1 MRRPLSF
8 LQARF
13 RRKFDIVAGNN
24 NSGETQVA
32 IHPYFFVV
40 AAGLF
45 PQLAW
50 AAEPGRID
58 SFFGTLNGYL
68 ASVIFYDIFPGEPV
82 MPFIVAWLIVG
93 AVYLTFRFSFVN
105 LRMMRHGFRVLRGK
119 YHTADDKG
127 EVSPFQALTTA
138 LSATVGLGNIA
149 GVAIAISIGGP
160 GATFWMIVAGF
171 LGMTTKFTEATLA
184 QRYREVRPDGRIMGG
199 PMEYLSKG
207 FAEFNLPRTGK
218 VLAVMFAVFTVLGSF
233 GAGSAFQVSQS
244 LGAVQELFPFFHE
257 VPIAYGLIMGLAVGV
272 VIIGG
277 LRRIAHTAEAVV
289 PTMILIYL
297 AACLWIVLGNVEQV
311 PQALTKIF
319 TEAFAPIAVA
329 GGMVGALVQGF
340 KRAAF
345 SSEAGLGSAAIVHS
359 TASVKYP
366 IRQGM
371 VALYEPFIDTI
382 VICTMTALVIVITG
396 VYNDPAT
403 LALREASKGAAL
415 TSVAFA
421 TVSDWFPII
430 LTVSVVL
437 FAYSTMISWSY
448 YGERCWAYLFGERLS
463 MVYRVLFLLF
473 IVVASVAS
481 AANMLDFTDL
491 LVLAM
496 AFPNL
501 LGLYLLSGKVRAML
515 TEYQDKLKSGELDR
529 EKQAG

>member
-1 MRRPLSF
+1 MIRPF
-8 LQARF
+8 
-13 RRKFDIVAGNN
+13 I
-24 NSGETQVA
+24 
-32 IHPYFFVV
+32 FVML
-40 AAGLF
+40 AGLF
-45 PQLAW
+45 PQLAY
-50 AAEPGRID
+50 AAEPGPFD
-58 SFFGTLNGYL
+58 AFFGPLNGYL
-68 ASVIFYDIFPGEPV
+68 ASVIFFDVLPGASEL
-82 MPFIVAWLIVG
+82 PFVVAWLIVG
-93 AVYLTFRFSFVN
+93 AVFLTLRFGFVN
-105 LRMMRHGFRVLRGK
+105 LRMMRHAFAVLRGK
-119 YHTADDKG
+119 YRTKDDVG
-127 EVSPFQALTTA
+127 EVSSFQALTTA

-171 LGMTTKFTEATLA
+171 FGMSTKFAEATLA

-207 FAEFNLPRTGK
+207 FAEFNMPRTGK
-218 VLAVMFAVFTVLGSF
+218 VLAGVFAVFTVFGSL

-244 LGAVQELFPFFHE
+244 LGAVQEIFPYFKE
-257 VPIAYGLIMGLAVGV
+257 TPIAYGLIMGLAVGV

-277 LRRIAHTAEAVV
+277 LRRIAHTAEAIV
-289 PTMILIYL
+289 PSMILIYVL
-297 AACLWIVLGNVEQV
+297 ACLWIILGNVEQV
-311 PQALTKIF
+311 PRALTTIF
-319 TEAFAPIAVA
+319 TEAFSPIAVA

-340 KRAAF
+340 KRAMF

-403 LALREASKGAAL
+403 LAIREASKGAAL
-415 TSVAFA
+415 TSAAFA
-421 TVSDWFPII
+421 TVSDWFPLI

-448 YGERCWAYLFGERLS
+448 YGERCWAYLFGERVS
-463 MVYRVLFLLF
+463 IVYRVIFLGF

-496 AFPNL
+496 AFPNF
-501 LGLYLLSGKVRAML
+501 LGLYLLSGKVKTML
-515 TEYQDKLKSGELDR
+515 ADYQGRLKSGELDQEIVR
-529 EKQAG
+529 SK

>member
-1 MRRPLSF
+1 MTRLY
-8 LQARF
+8 L
-13 RRKFDIVAGNN
+13 
-24 NSGETQVA
+24 
-32 IHPYFFVV
+32 VV
-40 AAGLF
+40 AAALF
-45 PQLAW
+45 PHVAW
-50 AAEPGRID
+50 AAEPGAID
-58 SFFGTLNGYL
+58 ALFGTLNSYL
-68 ASVIFYDIFPGEPV
+68 ASVIFYDVFPGEPA

-93 AVYLTFRFSFVN
+93 ALYLTLRLSFVN
-105 LRMMRHGFRVLRGK
+105 LRMMGHAFAVLRGK
-119 YHTADDKG
+119 YRTADDQG
-127 EVSPFQALTTA
+127 EVSSFQALTTA

-207 FAEFNLPRTGK
+207 FAEFNLPTTGK
-218 VLAVMFAVFTVLGSF
+218 VLAGMFAVFTVLGSF

-244 LGAVQELFPFFHE
+244 LGAVQEQLPFFNDT
-257 VPIAYGLIMGLAVGV
+257 PIAYGLIVAVAVGV

-277 LRRIAHTAEAVV
+277 LRRIAHVAEAVV
-289 PTMILIYL
+289 PSMILIYL
-297 AACLWIVLGNVEQV
+297 SACLWIILGNIELL
-311 PQALTKIF
+311 PHALGKIV

-329 GGMVGALVQGF
+329 GGMVGVLVQGF
-340 KRAAF
+340 KRAVF

-421 TVSDWFPII
+421 TVSDWFPVI

-448 YGERCWAYLFGERLS
+448 YGERCWAYLFGERTS
-463 MVYRVLFLLF
+463 IVYRVLFLAF

-496 AFPNL
+496 AFPNF
-501 LGLYLLSGKVRAML
+501 LGLYLLSGKVRSML
-515 TEYQDKLKSGELDR
+515 SEYEARLREGGLDTERLGHR
-529 EKQAG
+529 PRG

>member
-1 MRRPLSF
+1 M
-8 LQARF
+8 
-13 RRKFDIVAGNN
+13 V
-24 NSGETQVA
+24 
-32 IHPYFFVV
+32 HPYRFFAF
-40 AAGLF
+40 AAAALF
-45 PQLAW
+45 SQFAQ

-58 SFFGTLNGYL
+58 AFFGSLNGYL
-68 ASVIFYDIFPGEPV
+68 ASVIFYDVFPGEAS
-82 MPFIVAWLIVG
+82 MPFIVAWLIIG
-93 AVYLTFRFSFVN
+93 AVYLTLRFSFVN

-127 EVSPFQALTTA
+127 EVSSFQALTTA

-184 QRYREVRPDGRIMGG
+184 QRYREVRPDGHIMGG
-199 PMEYLSKG
+199 AMEYLSKG

-218 VLAVMFAVFTVLGSF
+218 VLAGMFAVFTVLGSF

-244 LGAVQELFPFFHE
+244 LGAVQEQIPFFNDA
-257 VPIAYGLIMGLAVGV
+257 PIAYGLIMGVAVGV

-289 PTMILIYL
+289 PSMILIYL
-297 AACLWIVLGNVEQV
+297 AACLWIILGNIDQL
-311 PQALTKIF
+311 PQAIAKIV

-382 VICTMTALVIVITG
+382 IICTMTALVIVITG

-403 LALREASKGAAL
+403 LAIREANKGAAL

-421 TVSDWFPII
+421 TVSDWFPAI
-430 LTVSVVL
+430 LTLSVVL

-448 YGERCWAYLFGERLS
+448 YGERCWAYLFGERTS
-463 MVYRVLFLLF
+463 IAYRVAFLAF
-473 IVVASVAS
+473 IVIASVAS
-481 AANMLDFTDL
+481 ASNMVDFTDL

-515 TEYQDKLKSGELDR
+515 TDYQNKLGSGELDR
-529 EKQAG
+529 EIVKD

>member
-1 MRRPLSF
+1 MIRPYLF
-8 LQARF
+8 M
-13 RRKFDIVAGNN
+13 
-24 NSGETQVA
+24 
-32 IHPYFFVV
+32 V

-50 AAEPGRID
+50 ASEPGAID
-58 SFFGTLNGYL
+58 AFFGTLNGHL
-68 ASVIFYDIFPGEPV
+68 ASVIFFDVFPGEPV

-93 AVYLTFRFSFVN
+93 ALYLTFRFSFVN
-105 LRMMRHGFRVLRGK
+105 LRMMGHAFSVLRGK

-127 EVSPFQALTTA
+127 EVTSFQALTTA

-184 QRYREVRPDGRIMGG
+184 QRYREVRPDGHIMGG
-199 PMEYLSKG
+199 AMEYLSKG

-218 VLAVMFAVFTVLGSF
+218 VLAGMFAVFTVLGSF

-244 LGAVQELFPFFHE
+244 LGAVQEQLPFFNE
-257 VPIAYGLIMGLAVGV
+257 VPIAYGLIMGIAVGV

-277 LRRIAHTAEAVV
+277 LRRIAHVAEAVV
-289 PTMILIYL
+289 PSMILVYL
-297 AACLWIVLGNVEQV
+297 VACLWIILGNAEQI
-311 PQALTKIF
+311 PQALAKIV

-329 GGMVGALVQGF
+329 GGMVGVLVQGF
-340 KRAAF
+340 KRAVF

-366 IRQGM
+366 VRQGM

-382 VICTMTALVIVITG
+382 VICTMTALVIIITG

-415 TSVAFA
+415 TSVAFSRI
-421 TVSDWFPII
+421 SDWFPVI
-430 LTVSVVL
+430 LTLSVVL

-448 YGERCWAYLFGERLS
+448 YGERCWAYLFGERTS
-463 MVYRVLFLLF
+463 IAYRVMFLAF
-473 IVVASVAS
+473 IVIASVAS
-481 AANMLDFTDL
+481 AANMVDFTDL

-496 AFPNL
+496 AFPNF
-501 LGLYLLSGKVRAML
+501 LGLYILSGKVRAML
-515 TEYQDKLKSGELDR
+515 TDYQGRLKSGELDR
-529 EKQAG
+529 EVTSR

>member
-1 MRRPLSF
+1 VNRPTAAAL
-8 LQARF
+8 
-13 RRKFDIVAGNN
+13 
-24 NSGETQVA
+24 
-32 IHPYFFVV
+32 
-40 AAGLF
+40 AAGLL
-45 PQLAW
+45 PQAAH
-50 AAEPGRID
+50 AAESGAID
-58 SFFGTLNGYL
+58 AFFGVLNGHL
-68 ASVIFYDIFPGEPV
+68 ASVIFYDVFPGEPAV
-82 MPFIVAWLIVG
+82 PFIVAWLIIG
-93 AVYLTFRFSFVN
+93 AVFLTVRLSFVN
-105 LRMMRHGFRVLRGK
+105 LRMMGHAFAVLRGK
-119 YHTADDKG
+119 YRTADDRG

-184 QRYREVRPDGRIMGG
+184 QRYREVRPDGHIMGG
-199 PMEYLSKG
+199 AMEYLSKG
-207 FAEFNLPRTGK
+207 FAEFSMPRTGK
-218 VLAVMFAVFTVLGSF
+218 TLAVMFAVFTILGSF

-244 LGAVQELFPFFHE
+244 LGAVQEQLPFFNE
-257 VPIAYGLIMGLAVGV
+257 TPIAYGLIVALLVGV

-277 LRRIAHTAEAVV
+277 LRRIAHVAEAVV
-289 PTMILIYL
+289 PSMIVIYL
-297 AACLWIVLGNVEQV
+297 GACLWIILGNVEQL
-311 PQALTKIF
+311 PQALSRIV

-329 GGMVGALVQGF
+329 GGMVGVLVQGF
-340 KRAAF
+340 KRAVF

-430 LTVSVVL
+430 LTLSVVL

-448 YGERCWAYLFGERLS
+448 YGERCWAYLFGERTS
-463 MVYRVLFLLF
+463 IVYRVLFLVF
-473 IVVASVAS
+473 IVIASVAS

-496 AFPNL
+496 AFPNF
-501 LGLYLLSGKVRAML
+501 LGLYLLSGKVRSML
-515 TEYQDKLKSGELDR
+515 NEYETRLREGVLDR
-529 EKQAG
+529 EAGRNR

>member
-1 MRRPLSF
+1 MTNKRGAL
-8 LQARF
+8 
-13 RRKFDIVAGNN
+13 IVR
-24 NSGETQVA
+24 
-32 IHPYFFVV
+32 HPYLV
-40 AAGLF
+40 AVIASLF
-45 PQLAW
+45 PQLAL
-50 AAEPGRID
+50 AAEPSALNR
-58 SFFGTLNGYL
+58 FFDTLNGYL
-68 ASVIFYDIFPGEPV
+68 ASVIFFDVLPGAGEL
-82 MPFIVAWLIVG
+82 PFIVAWLIIA
-93 AVYLTFRFSFVN
+93 AVFLTVRFGFVN
-105 LRMMRHGFRVLRGK
+105 LRMMRHAFRVLRGK
-119 YHTADDKG
+119 YRTVDDTG
-127 EVSPFQALTTA
+127 EVSSFQALTTA

-171 LGMTTKFTEATLA
+171 FGMTTKFTEATLA

-199 PMEYLSKG
+199 AMEYLSKG
-207 FAEFNLPRTGK
+207 FAEYRLPTIGK
-218 VLAVMFAVFTVLGSF
+218 FLAGMFAVFTVFGSF

-244 LGAVQELFPFFHE
+244 LGAVQELFPFFLDT
-257 VPIAYGLIMGLAVGV
+257 PIAYGLIMGVAVGV

-277 LRRIAHTAEAVV
+277 LRRIAHTAEAIV
-289 PTMILIYL
+289 PTMILLYV
-297 AACLWIVLGNVEQV
+297 AACLWIVVGRIDAV
-311 PQALTKIF
+311 PQALGMIV
-319 TEAFAPIAVA
+319 TEAFQPVAVA

-340 KRAAF
+340 KRAMF

-366 IRQGM
+366 VRQGL

-382 VICTMTALVIVITG
+382 VICTMTALVIILTG
-396 VYNDPAT
+396 VYNDPST
-403 LALREASKGAAL
+403 LAIREASKGAAL
-415 TSVAFA
+415 TSIAFA

-463 MVYRVLFLLF
+463 IVYRVLFLVF
-473 IVVASVAS
+473 IVIASVAS

-501 LGLYLLSGKVRAML
+501 IGLYLLSGKVRSML
-515 TEYQDKLKSGELDR
+515 DDYQTRLKSGELDR
-529 EKQAG
+529 EIAR

>member
-1 MRRPLSF
+1 V
-8 LQARF
+8 QAVVF
-13 RRKFDIVAGNN
+13 RYLFI
-24 NSGETQVA
+24 
-32 IHPYFFVV
+32 V

-45 PQLAW
+45 SQIAQ
-50 AAEPGRID
+50 AAEPGAID
-58 SFFGTLNGYL
+58 AVFGSLNGYL
-68 ASVIFYDIFPGEPV
+68 ASVIFYDVFPGEPV

-93 AVYLTFRFSFVN
+93 AVFLTLRFSFVN
-105 LRMMRHGFRVLRGK
+105 LRMMGHAFAVLRGK
-119 YHTADDKG
+119 YRTVDDKG
-127 EVSPFQALTTA
+127 EVSSFQALTTA

-184 QRYREVRPDGRIMGG
+184 QRYREVRPNGHIMGG
-199 PMEYLSKG
+199 AMEYLSKG

-218 VLAVMFAVFTVLGSF
+218 VLAGMFAVFTVLGSF

-244 LGAVQELFPFFHE
+244 LGAVQEQIPFFNDM
-257 VPIAYGLIMGLAVGV
+257 PIAYGLIIAVAVGA

-277 LRRIAHTAEAVV
+277 LRRIAHVAEAVV
-289 PTMILIYL
+289 PSMILIYL
-297 AACLWIVLGNVEQV
+297 AACLWIIIGNAEQV
-311 PQALTKIF
+311 PQAFSKIV
-319 TEAFAPIAVA
+319 TEAFTPIAVA

-340 KRAAF
+340 KRAVF

-415 TSVAFA
+415 TSAAFA
-421 TVSDWFPII
+421 TVSDWFPVI
-430 LTVSVVL
+430 LTLSVVL

-448 YGERCWAYLFGERLS
+448 YGERCWAYLFGERTS

-481 AANMLDFTDL
+481 AANMVDFTDL

-501 LGLYLLSGKVRAML
+501 LGLYLLSGKVRVML
-515 TEYQDKLKSGELDR
+515 TDYQDKLKSGELDR
-529 EKQAG
+529 EKQSA